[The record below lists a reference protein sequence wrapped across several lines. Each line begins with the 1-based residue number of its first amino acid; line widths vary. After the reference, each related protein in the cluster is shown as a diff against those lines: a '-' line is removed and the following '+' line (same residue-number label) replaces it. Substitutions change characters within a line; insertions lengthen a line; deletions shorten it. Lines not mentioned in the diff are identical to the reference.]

1 MAYLV
6 QSNPTICIV
15 HVEDCQ
21 KVGTSYIAY
30 VTPELTD
37 QQSLLFVLMLTT
49 VYGKR
54 KQNVA
59 DLRAFYKVH
68 QIRPS
73 LIYVLEKTRLGS
85 SEHSLGFLQKRSG
98 KLLCLGRSRIFL
110 FLTSLPPS
118 SALL

>member
-68 QIRPS
+68 QDLLLFMYWR
-73 LIYVLEKTRLGS
+73 KLG
-85 SEHSLGFLQKRSG
+85 LGVVSIHLAF
-98 KLLCLGRSRIFL
+98 SRRDQEN
-110 FLTSLPPS
+110 SCV
-118 SALL
+118 